1 MKPMLRIALMTVV
14 SAACLLAGD
23 LTITANSKVKGPM
36 GMSGEGVQTQYYS
49 VNFQKTVD
57 EGTKTDSLVD
67 YSKGVFYTIK
77 HKDKKIEMMTFDD
90 LVAIGEAMEAKMGQ
104 LANMPK
110 FLQGAMGGGDPGE
123 VKVEKLGNDTVA
135 GRACKKYKLTIGK
148 LVQELSLDPSLK
160 APVNPAAFAKFAKL
174 RGNML
179 AGPSAAAMKKLTAEL
194 GKLQGMTL
202 KSHMTGFMG
211 ADSTMEATEVKTSA
225 IPASVFTLPD
235 GYKTE
240 DVGKKML
247 KDLQKS

>member
-1 MKPMLRIALMTVV
+1 MKATLRIALMTVV

-23 LTITANSKVKGPM
+23 LTITSNSKVKGPM
-36 GMSGEGVQTQYYS
+36 GMSGEGIQTQYYN
-49 VNFQKTVD
+49 VNFHKTVD

-67 YSKGVFYTIK
+67 YNKGIFYTIK
-77 HKDKKIEMMTFDD
+77 HKDKKVEMMTFDD

-104 LANMPK
+104 MANMPK

-123 VKVEKLGNDTVA
+123 VKVEKLGDETVA

-160 APVNPAAFAKFAKL
+160 HPINPAAFAKFAKL
-174 RGNML
+174 RGNMF

-194 GKLQGMTL
+194 GKLQGIAL
-202 KSHMTGFMG
+202 KSHMKGFMG
-211 ADSTMEATEVKTSA
+211 TESTMEATEVKTNA
-225 IPASVFTLPD
+225 IPASVFTLPV

-240 DVGKKML
+240 DVGKTML